1 MSKPSF
7 VYVTYIATT
16 AEKVWQ
22 ALTDTDVTRRYWG
35 GVTKSAMW
43 ENVSDW
49 MPGSQWQQ
57 RRLDEAATV
66 GVVGKVLESTPPC
79 RLVLTWARP
88 KDADNSE
95 MNSRVTFDIE
105 AQCDGL
111 VKLTVLH
118 EDLDPEMH
126 RGVASG
132 WPQVLSNLKT
142 LLETGHPL
150 PTNET
155 TTFSAPAGGAR

>member
-22 ALTDTDVTRRYWG
+22 ALTDGNVTRRYWG
-35 GVTKSAMW
+35 PLNPDPNHVAPF

-49 MPGSQWQQ
+49 QRGSSWTHRQ
-57 RRLDEAATV
+57 LDEAKTV
-66 GVVGKVLESTPPC
+66 GIVGKVLESTPHR

-88 KDADNSE
+88 KDADNAE
-95 MNSRVTFDIE
+95 KTSRVTFDIE
-105 AQCDGL
+105 PQGKGV

-118 EDLDPEMH
+118 EDLDAEMH
-126 RGVASG
+126 QGVSGG
-132 WPQVLSNLKT
+132 WPQILSNLKT
-142 LLETGHPL
+142 LLETGHALRNP
-150 PTNET
+150 ET
-155 TTFSAPAGGAR
+155 RPSP

>member
-22 ALTDTDVTRRYWG
+22 ALTDSDVTRRYWVG
-35 GVTKSAMW
+35 LTAPIRSY

-49 MPGSQWQQ
+49 KPGSEWQQ
-57 RRLDEAATV
+57 RRLDEAKTV
-66 GVVGKVLESTPPC
+66 GLVGKVLESTPPR

-88 KDADNSE
+88 EDAANSDR
-95 MNSRVTFDIE
+95 NSRVTFDIE
-105 AQCDGL
+105 PQGNGL

-126 RGVASG
+126 RGVAGG

-142 LLETGHPL
+142 LLETGHPF
-150 PTNET
+150 PTST
-155 TTFSAPAGGAR
+155 P

>member
-22 ALTDTDVTRRYWG
+22 ALTQTEVTRRYWAG
-35 GVTKSAMW
+35 LTGAARSY

-49 MPGSQWQQ
+49 KPGSPWQQ
-57 RRLDEAATV
+57 RRLDEARTV
-66 GVVGKVLESTPPC
+66 GLVGKVLESTPPR

-88 KDADNSE
+88 EDADDSE
-95 MNSRVTFDIE
+95 KHSRVTFDIE
-105 AQCDGL
+105 PQGDRL

-126 RGVASG
+126 RGIAGG

-142 LLETGHPL
+142 LLETGYPL
-150 PTNET
+150 PT
-155 TTFSAPAGGAR
+155 SPAASSH

>member
-1 MSKPSF
+1 MSKPRF

-16 AEKVWQ
+16 AEKVWH
-22 ALTDTDVTRRYWG
+22 ALTDTDVARRYWVG
-35 GVTKSAMW
+35 LTGAIRSY
-43 ENVSDW
+43 ENLSDW
-49 MPGSQWQQ
+49 KPGSRWQQ
-57 RRLDEAATV
+57 RRLDEAKTV
-66 GVVGKVLESTPPC
+66 TLVGKVLESTPPR
-79 RLVLTWARP
+79 RLVLTWATP

-105 AQCDGL
+105 PQGDRL

-126 RGVASG
+126 RGIAGG

-150 PTNET
+150 PT
-155 TTFSAPAGGAR
+155 SPSP

>member
-16 AEKVWQ
+16 AAKVWQ
-22 ALTDTDVTRRYWG
+22 ALTETDITRRFWVGLTGERRSYE
-35 GVTKSAMW
+35 S
-43 ENVSDW
+43 VSDW
-49 MPGSQWQQ
+49 KPGSPWQQ
-57 RRLDEAATV
+57 RKLAEANTV
-66 GVVGKVLESTPPC
+66 ALVGKVLESTPPR

-88 KDADNSE
+88 EDADNAE
-95 MNSRVTFDIE
+95 KTSRVTFDIE
-105 AQCDGL
+105 PQGDGL

-126 RGVASG
+126 RGIAGG

-142 LLETGHPL
+142 LLETGQPL
-150 PTNET
+150 PR
-155 TTFSAPAGGAR
+155 S

>member
-22 ALTDTDVTRRYWG
+22 ALIDTDIIRRYWG
-35 GVTKSAMW
+35 GLTAGVPAY

-49 MPGSQWQQ
+49 KPGSQWQQ
-57 RRLDEAATV
+57 RRLDEAKTV
-66 GVVGKVLESTPPC
+66 TLVGKVLESTPPR

-88 KDADNSE
+88 EDADNAE
-95 MNSRVTFDIE
+95 KTSRVTFDIE
-105 AQCDGL
+105 PQGDRR

-118 EDLDPEMH
+118 EDLDPEMQ
-126 RGVASG
+126 RGVGAG

-150 PTNET
+150 PT
-155 TTFSAPAGGAR
+155 SPRS